1 MVPQSK
7 QREIINQN
15 GGSSGSIAREIP
27 KPHYELV
34 SQMDFTVNFRTA
46 VQRLQLLAS
55 RGQNRQIHCGC
66 YSAIRHGL

>member
-1 MVPQSK
+1 MQDGSTNK

-46 VQRLQLLAS
+46 VQRLQ
-55 RGQNRQIHCGC
+55 
-66 YSAIRHGL
+66 